1 MSWSL
6 SRLKP
11 REPELL
17 DATFLSAGRALYL
30 ANEFESKCQ
39 FVLRISNLI
48 SVVQDDPVL
57 SLQEA
62 ISSLPREKMLGATL
76 KDLTQH
82 TLGGFDSEDIDVL
95 DKARKARN
103 FIAHEGVAIGAM
115 WVARSNK
122 ILDHII
128 RLRAAVTDLAHGD
141 NIISQWCHGI
151 EEPKEPL
158 PRFFVEAYPSM
169 IDNWVFG
176 HFGELLDVLDSGGS
190 SD

>member
-17 DATFLSAGRALYL
+17 DATFLSVGRALYL

-48 SVVQDDPVL
+48 AIVQDDPVL
-57 SLQEA
+57 GLQEA
-62 ISSLPREKMLGATL
+62 LSSLPSDKMLGPTL
-76 KDLTQH
+76 MDLTQRA
-82 TLGGFDSEDIDVL
+82 LGGFSSQDIDVL
-95 DKARKARN
+95 DRARKARN
-103 FIAHEGVAIGAM
+103 FIAHEGAAIGPM
-115 WVARSNK
+115 WAVKSDR
-122 ILDHII
+122 ILDHTI
-128 RLRAAVTDLAHGD
+128 RLRAAVADLAHGD
-141 NIISQWCHGI
+141 NLISQWCHGI

-158 PRFFVEAYPSM
+158 PRFFIEAYPSM

-176 HFGELLDVLDSGGS
+176 HFGELLDVLN
-190 SD
+190 SDV

>member
-30 ANEFESKCQ
+30 ANAFESKCQ

-48 SVVQDDPVL
+48 AVVQDDPVL

-62 ISSLPREKMLGATL
+62 ISSLPGEKMLGPTL
-76 KDLTQH
+76 KELTQH
-82 TLGGFDSEDIDVL
+82 ALGGFNSEDIDVL

-115 WVARSNK
+115 WAARSNQ
-122 ILDHII
+122 ILDHML

-151 EEPKEPL
+151 EEPKGPL
-158 PRFFVEAYPSM
+158 PSFFIEAYPTM

-176 HFGELLDVLDSGGS
+176 HFGELLDVLGSGDS